1 MLKTILIS
9 LFLFA
14 AALTMPANIYG
25 QYGQQVLGE
34 QAPEVIVVHKP
45 IETGIEDHPEI
56 LGFILLASSL
66 VFKAISKKTKVEY
79 SN

>member
-9 LFLFA
+9 LFLLA

-45 IETGIEDHPEI
+45 VETGIEDHPEI
-56 LGFILLASSL
+56 LGTILVAFSL
-66 VFKAISKKTKVEY
+66 VLFVISKKTKVNY

>member
-9 LFLFA
+9 LFLLI

-34 QAPEVIVVHKP
+34 QAPEFVVVHKP
-45 IETGIEDHPEI
+45 VETGIEDHPEI
-56 LGFILLASSL
+56 LGMILLASSL
-66 VFKAISKKTKVEY
+66 VFKVISKKTKVEY
-79 SN
+79 FN